1 MMGTYCT
8 RRQRLVQRLPEGSG
22 MLLFSGEELPMGVD
36 MTYPF
41 SVDRNFYYFTGLDM
55 PGAALYLSRQTQRLY
70 LPPFDPRRERYEG
83 PQPSPEALCRLAEF
97 SSWEAFTGIAQVVAA
112 LPKTE
117 RLYLDLQRDCA
128 PLVCTPAAQANLAAQ
143 QRGIA
148 TENGYSLVFG
158 LRTVKDSQEIDR
170 IRQAVAVTGDALN
183 IMVQTCHAGMRE
195 YEWQAAFEM
204 ELCRRGCGCSFPSII
219 ASGKNAVYLHY
230 TQNNAIVEDGQLFLF
245 DVGAYFEHY
254 ASDISR
260 TYPVGGKF
268 SPRQRELYDFIYDAT
283 RLVLE
288 HMKPH
293 HLYGEHV
300 RELQAFFARY
310 LQPLHMV
317 DSIVERDEVLRTL
330 SRGCCHHLG
339 LDAHD
344 GYAGLEDDLLPG
356 MVFTNEPGI
365 YLGREGIGIRIEE
378 DLLITEQGNE
388 LLSAGI
394 PAAAPDIEAQMQK
407 RG

>member
-1 MMGTYCT
+1 MTNAYRA
-8 RRQRLVQRLPEGSG
+8 RRERLAQRLPEGG
-22 MLLFSGEELPMGVD
+22 AMLLFSGEELPMGAD

-41 SVDRNFYYFTGLDM
+41 SVDRNFYYLTGLDL
-55 PGAALYLSRQTQRLY
+55 PCAAVWISRAEQRLY
-70 LPPFDPRRERYEG
+70 LPPFDPKRERYEG
-83 PQPSPEALCRLAEF
+83 PQPTHEELCAVSGFAACEEFTSIENIAAE
-97 SSWEAFTGIAQVVAA
+97 
-112 LPKTE
+112 LPRAE

-128 PLVCTPAAQANLAAQ
+128 PLVRTPAARAKLAAEK
-143 QRGIA
+143 RGMTA
-148 TENGYSLVFG
+148 QNGYALAFG
-158 LRTVKDSQEIDR
+158 LRTIKDAQEIES
-170 IRQAVAVTGDALN
+170 IRRAVTITGEALET
-183 IMVQTCHAGMRE
+183 MTRTCRAGMRE

-204 ELCRRGCGCSFPSII
+204 ELCRRGCGCSFPSIV
-219 ASGKNAVYLHY
+219 ASGRNAVYLHY
-230 TQNNAIVEDGQLFLF
+230 VRNDAVVQNGELFLF
-245 DVGAYFEHY
+245 DVGAYYKHY

-293 HLYGEHV
+293 HRYGEHV

-317 DSIVERDEVLRTL
+317 DTIVERDEVLKTL

-344 GYAGLEDDLLPG
+344 GYAALDDELLPG
-356 MVFTNEPGI
+356 MVFTDEPGI

-394 PAAAPDIEAQMQK
+394 PASAADIEARMN
-407 RG
+407 